1 MAKARKPDKKKK
13 RPHLRRPRE
22 ILTPEGVRLSV
33 DLADRGERAAAV
45 FLDLMILF
53 GGVLLCAIFFATIGR
68 ELPDGWGTAIS
79 LILFFFVRNF
89 YFIFF
94 ELRWHGRTPGKRLLK
109 LKVIDRHGGRLGTD
123 AIAARNIV
131 REVEL
136 FIPATLLIFG
146 GSFGV
151 EPLGILF
158 ALVWTSVFTFMP
170 FFNKDCLRAGDII
183 AGTWVISVPQSVLL
197 PDLIEK
203 GKEET
208 DIQVPYPFTDAQLD
222 IYGIFEL
229 QTLEDVLRRP
239 GADAAKV
246 HGEVSD
252 RIRRK
257 IGYDSE
263 VDPRPFL
270 EAFYAALRSRLEAR
284 MLLGVRREDKHDRG

>member
-1 MAKARKPDKKKK
+1 MAKAPKPDKKKK
-13 RPHLRRPRE
+13 RRHLRRTRE

-45 FLDLMILF
+45 FIDLMILF
-53 GGVLLCAIFFATIGR
+53 GGILLCVIFLATVGR
-68 ELPDGWGTAIS
+68 ELPEGWGVAIF

-109 LKVIDRHGGRLGTD
+109 LKVIDRHGGRLRAD
-123 AIAARNIV
+123 AVTARNIV

-136 FIPATLLIFG
+136 FLPASLLMFG

-151 EPLGILF
+151 EAIGILF
-158 ALVWTSVFTFMP
+158 ALVWTGVFTFMP

-183 AGTWVISVPQSVLL
+183 AGTWVIAVPQSVLL
-197 PDLIEK
+197 PDLIENEK
-203 GKEET
+203 TEQEAA
-208 DIQVPYPFTDAQLD
+208 VPYPFTDAQLD

-229 QTLEDVLRRP
+229 QTLEDVLRRA
-239 GADAAKV
+239 GADAADLDR
-246 HGEVSD
+246 EVSD

-257 IGYDSE
+257 IGYNAE

-270 EAFYAALRSRLEAR
+270 EAFYAALRARLEAR